1 MEKELIHFIK
11 ENSLSPFNNSKT
23 DLKINGKN
31 IFKTNDA
38 RAVHR
43 RVLSKIS
50 SEFAFHETSNLLNY
64 FQFTESEEEIKKRQK
79 FFKRIRQEQTQNNSF
94 LLNLSF
100 PKREWKPKY
109 DLVVVTENIETFNEL
124 KNNNCPV
131 QILLSEND
139 VISLQERD
147 LVQVIDCEEFSRA
160 LEGLSQAI
168 FINSLEEAY
177 MERHLE
183 ELSAWKKN
191 FELLKNQPLNSEI
204 KRIIDE
210 LLSLLEIIEEKNSK
224 KISRIEIEEKIERI
238 NKKMSLK
245 LKEMTISGDSLVEI
259 LQKGVFPQE
268 IRIMI
273 QNYLKEEQIPF
284 NLVNIGLPVKVDE
297 EELEKIIQKQNSE
310 EYLNISRAIKKE
322 ANRIIQIPKKLQ
334 ELKNELIL
342 FDFKAGILNFTK
354 KSENFPEICQEFS
367 IKDSENIF
375 LENPQK
381 ISFFLN
387 EENRCSILTGAN
399 SGGKT
404 TLVEHIIQIISLF
417 QLGFPIK
424 GEIKTPI
431 FTEVYYFAK
440 NKGAMNKGA
449 FENLLEQMSKI
460 SPGNKTLILAD
471 EIEAVTEPGVAG
483 KIIAATADF
492 YIKKSCFLVIAT
504 HLGQEIQK
512 VLPAL
517 ARIDGI
523 ESKGLNEKMNLII
536 DHNPVIGRIAH
547 STPELIVEKLAYSR
561 KEDYFKYIH
570 EWLKKPLHHINI

>member
-1 MEKELIHFIK
+1 MEKGLIQFIK
-11 ENSLSPFNNSKT
+11 ENSLSPFNKSKT
-23 DLKINGKN
+23 ELKINGKN

-38 RAVHR
+38 RTVHR

-50 SEFAFHETSNLLNY
+50 SQFAFPETSNLLNY
-64 FQFTESEEEIKKRQK
+64 FKFTENGEEIKKRQE
-79 FFKRIRQEQTQNNSF
+79 FFRKIRQEKIENNSF
-94 LLNLSF
+94 LSNLSF

-109 DLVVVTENIETFNEL
+109 DLVVVTENIDTFNEL
-124 KNNNCPV
+124 KKCNCPV
-131 QILLSEND
+131 QILLSERD
-139 VISLQERD
+139 VLLLEERD
-147 LVQVIDCEEFSRA
+147 LVQVIDCEEFSSA
-160 LEGLSQAI
+160 LEGLNQAI

-177 MERHLE
+177 LERHLE
-183 ELSAWKKN
+183 ELSSWKKN
-191 FELLKNQPLNSEI
+191 LEFLKDKPLNQEIKKIVEELLP
-204 KRIIDE
+204 
-210 LLSLLEIIEEKNSK
+210 LLEIIEEKNSK

-238 NKKMSLK
+238 NKKISLK

-259 LQKGVFPQE
+259 LQKGIFPLE
-268 IRIMI
+268 IKIMI
-273 QNYLKEEQIPF
+273 QNYLKEEQVPF
-284 NLVNIGLPVKVDE
+284 NIVSIALPVKIDE

-342 FDFKAGILNFTK
+342 FDFKAGILKFAIKNQ
-354 KSENFPEICQEFS
+354 NFPEISQEFS
-367 IKDSENIF
+367 INNSENIF
-375 LENPQK
+375 LESPQK

-404 TLVEHIIQIISLF
+404 TLIEHVIQIISLF
-417 QLGFPIK
+417 QLGFPIN
-424 GEIKTPI
+424 GEIKIPI

-460 SPGNKTLILAD
+460 APGNKTLILAD

-512 VLPAL
+512 VLPSL

-523 ESKGLNEKMNLII
+523 ESKGLDEKMNLII

-570 EWLKKPLHHINI
+570 EWLKKPLNHINL

>member
-11 ENSLSPFNNSKT
+11 ENSLSPFNKSKT

>member
-191 FELLKNQPLNSEI
+191 LEFLKNQPLNSEI
-204 KRIIDE
+204 KRIVDE
-210 LLSLLEIIEEKNSK
+210 LLPLLEIIEEKNSK
-224 KISRIEIEEKIERI
+224 KISRIEIEEKIEKI
-238 NKKMSLK
+238 NKKISLK

-259 LQKGVFPQE
+259 LQKGIFPQE
-268 IRIMI
+268 IKIMI

-284 NLVNIGLPVKVDE
+284 NIVNIGLPVKVDE

-342 FDFKAGILNFTK
+342 FDFKAGILKFTK

-417 QLGFPIK
+417 QLGFPIN
-424 GEIKTPI
+424 GEIKIPI

-460 SPGNKTLILAD
+460 FPGNKTLILAD

-561 KEDYFKYIH
+561 KEDYFRYIH